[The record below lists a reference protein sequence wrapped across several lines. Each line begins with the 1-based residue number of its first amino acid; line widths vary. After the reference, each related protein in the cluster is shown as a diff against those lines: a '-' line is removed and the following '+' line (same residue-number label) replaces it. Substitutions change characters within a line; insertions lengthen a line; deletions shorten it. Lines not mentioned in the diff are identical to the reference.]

1 MVLLHLENL
10 CQMKK
15 GGFELKL
22 NDKKKVLL
30 YITYSLVLF
39 FILYRI
45 HSVAAIGKNI
55 LGIVFPFLIGGF
67 LAFLLSLPMN
77 WIEKKLFSKH
87 TKSNI
92 TRFKRPISLL
102 LTFIL
107 VFGILF
113 IVSML
118 IVPAVTDAVQK
129 IVDTVPGFLM
139 NLVSDLEKWNL
150 PADELEQWVSQAAIN
165 WSLIGQKILEFLRH
179 WSTGVVSSTFGVV
192 SSVVQG
198 VTNSVISFIFAIYIL
213 CSKEKLHSQFRM
225 LLYAFLPE
233 AICDEVFRIGSL
245 IHRTFSSFFAGQCL
259 EACILGMMFV
269 VSMTILRIPYAIL
282 IGVLIAITALIP
294 VFGAFIGCVTGAF
307 LILMVDPMKALIF
320 LVLFL
325 ILQQLEG
332 NLIYPKVVG
341 NSVGLPSIWVLVAV
355 TTGASA
361 MGILG
366 MLLFIPLF
374 SVVYSLLREN
384 TNKRLAVKKISKEK
398 YKK

>member
-1 MVLLHLENL
+1 M
-10 CQMKK
+10 
-15 GGFELKL
+15 KL
-22 NDKKKVLL
+22 NDKKKGLL

-45 HSVAAIGKNI
+45 NSVAAIGKNI
-55 LGIVFPFLIGGF
+55 LGIIFPFLAGGF

-77 WIEKKLFSKH
+77 WIERKLFSNRG
-87 TKSNI
+87 KSKMV
-92 TRFKRPISLL
+92 RFKRPISLL

-107 VFGILF
+107 LFGILF

-118 IVPAVTDAVQK
+118 IIPAVTDAVQK

-139 NLVSDLEKWNL
+139 KIVSDLEKWNL
-150 PADELEQWVSQAAIN
+150 PAGELEQWVSQAAIN

-198 VTNSVISFIFAIYIL
+198 VTNSVISLIFAIYIL

-225 LLYAFLPE
+225 LLYAFFPE
-233 AICDEVFRIGSL
+233 KICDEVFRIGSL
-245 IHRTFSSFFAGQCL
+245 IHRTFSSFFAGQCV

-269 VSMTILRIPYAIL
+269 VSMTILHIPYAIL

-307 LILMVDPMKALIF
+307 LILMVAPMKALMF

-366 MLLFIPLF
+366 MILFIPMF

-384 TNKRLAVKKISKEK
+384 TNKRLAVRKISKEK